1 MYFFII
7 EVCISYL
14 LKKKAK
20 IQWQKDNVLKIFM
33 KCAQKVVKYLRN
45 IYMIK
50 MQNIYEIDMYNKA
63 KVRISTKFE
72 ILKFAL

>member
-1 MYFFII
+1 
-7 EVCISYL
+7 
-14 LKKKAK
+14 
-20 IQWQKDNVLKIFM
+20 M